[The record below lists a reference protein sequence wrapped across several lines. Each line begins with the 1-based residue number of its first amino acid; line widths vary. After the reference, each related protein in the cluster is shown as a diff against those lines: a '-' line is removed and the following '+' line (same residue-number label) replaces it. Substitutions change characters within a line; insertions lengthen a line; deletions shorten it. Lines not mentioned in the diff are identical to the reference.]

1 MSTVF
6 AKFLILIALLQVIF
20 TFSQRNIS
28 GKIVG
33 EDRNNLTGVLVFNI
47 TKNTKVYSNI
57 SGDYLIEAQENDEVK
72 FIKQGFYRIDK
83 IIKKETFNSPLEI
96 QLVRAETLIQEV
108 EIDYKPTGNLGKD
121 SKHLDDSKKIAALQS
136 SINDYMKSELNE
148 PLPKNVIPKSFQG
161 HDFKAGHVSLDIF
174 ETIATI
180 VFLTKK
186 GSITKITTPNF
197 IETQNFLSRVK
208 SEIDL
213 SIFKKYGMDE
223 EKIDHF
229 LAYAENVNHLSK
241 KYRKDFNAATIL
253 SELQNA
259 FLEYSKL
266 NKLND

>member
-1 MSTVF
+1 MSIIST
-6 AKFLILIALLQVIF
+6 KFLILIALLQVIF
-20 TFSQRNIS
+20 TFSQQNIS
-28 GKIVG
+28 GKIVD

-83 IIKKETFNSPLEI
+83 IIKGTFNSPLEI

-121 SKHLDDSKKIAALQS
+121 SKHLDDSKKVAALQS
-136 SINDYMKSELNE
+136 SLNDYMKSELNE

-186 GSITKITTPNF
+186 GSITKITTPNYV
-197 IETQNFLSRVK
+197 ETQNFITRVK
-208 SEIDL
+208 SEVNL
-213 SIFKKYGMDE
+213 SIFKQYGMDE

-259 FLEYSKL
+259 FVEYSKL
-266 NKLND
+266 NKLNN

>member
-20 TFSQRNIS
+20 IFSQQNIS
-28 GKIVG
+28 GKIVD
-33 EDRNNLTGVLVFNI
+33 EDRNNLTGVLVFNT
-47 TKNTKVYSNI
+47 TKNTKAYSNI

-121 SKHLDDSKKIAALQS
+121 SKHLDDSKKVAALQS

-186 GSITKITTPNF
+186 GSITKITTPNYV
-197 IETQNFLSRVK
+197 ETQNFLARVK
-208 SEIDL
+208 SEVDL

-223 EKIDHF
+223 DKIDHF

-259 FLEYSKL
+259 FVEYSKL
-266 NKLND
+266 NKLNN

>member
-1 MSTVF
+1 MSIIST
-6 AKFLILIALLQVIF
+6 KFLILIALLQVIF
-20 TFSQRNIS
+20 TFSQQNIS
-28 GKIVG
+28 GKIVD

-108 EIDYKPTGNLGKD
+108 EIDYNPTGNLGKD
-121 SKHLDDSKKIAALQS
+121 SKHLDDSKKVAALQS
-136 SINDYMKSELNE
+136 SLNDYMKSELNE

-174 ETIATI
+174 EAIATI

-186 GSITKITTPNF
+186 GSITKITTPNYV
-197 IETQNFLSRVK
+197 ETQNFITRVK
-208 SEIDL
+208 SEVDL
-213 SIFKKYGMDE
+213 NIFKKYGMDE

-241 KYRKDFNAATIL
+241 KYRKDFNAAIIL

-266 NKLND
+266 NKLSD

>member
-6 AKFLILIALLQVIF
+6 AKFLILIALLHVIF

>member
-1 MSTVF
+1 MNIIST
-6 AKFLILIALLQVIF
+6 KFLILIALLQVIF
-20 TFSQRNIS
+20 TFSQQNIY
-28 GKIVG
+28 GKIVD

-47 TKNTKVYSNI
+47 TKNIKAYSDI

-108 EIDYKPTGNLGKD
+108 KIDYKPTGNLGKE
-121 SKHLDDSKKIAALQS
+121 SKHLEGSKKVAALQS

-186 GSITKITTPNF
+186 GSITKITTPNYV
-197 IETQNFLSRVK
+197 ETQNFLSRVK
-208 SEIDL
+208 SEVDL

-229 LAYAENVNHLSK
+229 LVYAENVNHLSK

-259 FLEYSKL
+259 FVEYSKL